1 MLIVCPSCA
10 TSYDVELASLL
21 PEGRPVRCL
30 RCRTVWHA
38 ETSCHTRIVSDNT
51 RNNTKPAT
59 SGADHNAH
67 VNQAAAR
74 ERIAGL
80 NAFELIR
87 EQAYVALNAIR
98 TGCREDHNRV
108 ISRPG
113 VADAILPTLADK
125 LLADKLLAAA
135 AALAPR
141 A

>member
-1 MLIVCPSCA
+1 MPIVCPSCA
-10 TSYDVELASLL
+10 TSYDVEPASLL
-21 PEGRPVRCL
+21 PKGRPVRCL

-38 ETSCHTRIVSDNT
+38 ETPCHTRIVSDNT
-51 RNNTKPAT
+51 RRNTKPAT
-59 SGADHNAH
+59 GGADHTAH
-67 VNQAAAR
+67 VNPAAVC

-98 TGCREDHNRV
+98 TGCREDHNRF
-108 ISRPG
+108 ISR
-113 VADAILPTLADK
+113 VDAADAILPTH
-125 LLADKLLAAA
+125 ADKLLAAA

>member
-10 TSYDVELASLL
+10 TSYDVEPASLL
-21 PEGRPVRCL
+21 PEPRPV

-51 RNNTKPAT
+51 RRNTKPAT

-67 VNQAAAR
+67 VNHAAAR

-98 TGCREDHNRV
+98 TGCREDHNRI

-125 LLADKLLAAA
+125 LLAAA